1 MALCSVTGPAGTSY
15 QPPGVGYSTPNV
27 EERQHQPS
35 HPQPSTQQPSPQQ
48 GGGYNP
54 LSSHRHREHDVSR
67 YEGGRGERSAL
78 LPTPSV
84 TLPSDAPVD
93 HKKRLSYDDSNRG
106 RKRKR
111 PSRWESHEE
120 ERGERNIPPAR
131 GRIYRLNCYVS
142 GACCIQP
149 LSLARPPPL
158 CCSAPSRPDAQVVT
172 AATIAPWASG
182 RGGGGG

>member
-27 EERQHQPS
+27 EERQCQPS

-54 LSSHRHREHDVSR
+54 LSSHHHREHDVSR

-120 ERGERNIPPAR
+120 ERGEGNIPPAR
-131 GRIYRLNCYVS
+131 GRIYRLNCCYVS

-149 LSLARPPPL
+149 LSLARPSPL
-158 CCSAPSRPDAQVVT
+158 CCSAPSRPDAQVVA

-182 RGGGGG
+182 RGGGG